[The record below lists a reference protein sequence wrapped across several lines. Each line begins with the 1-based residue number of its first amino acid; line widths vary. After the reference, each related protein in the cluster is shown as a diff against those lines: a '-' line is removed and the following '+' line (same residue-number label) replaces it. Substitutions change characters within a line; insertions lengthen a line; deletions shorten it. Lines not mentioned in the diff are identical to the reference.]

1 MSYPHILLP
10 GVLVA
15 AGFVLTVELC
25 SFLTI
30 GAAQGKAFKL
40 SQLTIDPQT
49 REPWVI
55 AALLL
60 AVRLAGLSPLG
71 FFVSFGGYLWFVAL
85 AWVAAAVVRAQS
97 YPA

>member
-1 MSYPHILLP
+1 VSAILRFIILPASIILGVTWWVLLKHNRSTLLP
-10 GVLVA
+10 
-15 AGFVLTVELC
+15 
-25 SFLTI
+25 FL
-30 GAAQGKAFKL
+30 A
-40 SQLTIDPQT
+40 
-49 REPWVI
+49 VI